1 MNKVYIYDI
10 SKAITSQKSACMDKN
25 NIDIIH
31 DDDFNSIQTLMDKS
45 KNLVA
50 REINNSLLQT
60 Y

>member
-1 MNKVYIYDI
+1 
-10 SKAITSQKSACMDKN
+10 MDKN